1 MVRRSSM
8 RAVTIGTLAVS
19 CLIAAA
25 CVGSIGSSSSGTQG
39 PGGSG
44 PNGTGPTAS
53 GPNGG
58 GSSGAAT
65 NSAAPS
71 GAGNGSPGVGM
82 QPVAALHKLTIA
94 EFTNSIHDL
103 LGSNAP
109 VPSQLEPDQQLDGF
123 RSVSASVVSISP
135 MGVANYEAAINAAT
149 QFAFSSAMQ
158 AATVLSCVP
167 ASTTD
172 AACSLSQALSAFGR
186 RALRRPMT
194 PADVTRYAS
203 VAADIAQG
211 PGGNI
216 LMGLQHAVAAI
227 LQSPD
232 FLYRVELGA
241 PSAQDAGRTKYNDFE
256 MASRL
261 ASALW
266 VSVPDDT
273 VLNAAAAGALST
285 STGVLAQAKTML
297 ASPNAHRSFAN
308 FVSDLYGMDPSSGT
322 TFMTT
327 IKDPKFFPS
336 WTMTLPLAMQQEL
349 FMRVDD
355 VAFTGD
361 YLSLYDSPT
370 VFVNNELA
378 LLYGLPKAAVDGF
391 RKVTFPQGSPRLGLL
406 GSGAILASNGL
417 PQRTSPTLRGRFVA
431 EQLLCKTVPPPPPT
445 VNTSVLDTLPPNAT
459 VKATLEQHRQN
470 PACAVCH
477 AMMDPVGLGLE
488 NFDSIGA
495 YRTTDKGLPIDATG
509 VLDGV
514 SFKDEAS
521 LGTALRNH
529 PNAAPCFVS
538 NLYEQLQGRMT
549 LDVDAP
555 VLATLAAQFGASG
568 HRADQLLLDIVSSDA
583 YRFVEGA
590 TR

>member
-1 MVRRSSM
+1 MARRSSM
-8 RAVTIGTLAVS
+8 SAVTLATVAS

-25 CVGSIGSSSSGTQG
+25 CVGSIGPTSSGTQG

-44 PNGTGPTAS
+44 PNGTGP
-53 GPNGG
+53 NGI
-58 GSSGAAT
+58 GSSGAAS
-65 NSAAPS
+65 NGGAPS
-71 GAGNGSPGVGM
+71 GAGNGGPGAAT
-82 QPVAALHKLTIA
+82 QPVATLHKLTIA

-103 LGSNAP
+103 LGTSAP
-109 VPSQLEPDQQLDGF
+109 VPSQLEPDQQVDGF

-135 MGVANYEAAINAAT
+135 LGIANYEIAINAAT
-149 QFAFSSAMQ
+149 QFAFSNAMQ
-158 AATVLSCVP
+158 AATVLPCVP
-167 ASTTD
+167 ASATD
-172 AACSLSQALSAFGR
+172 AACSLSQSLSAFGR
-186 RALRRPMT
+186 RALRRPLT
-194 PADVTRYAS
+194 PADVTRYVS
-203 VAADIAQG
+203 VATDLAQG
-211 PGGNI
+211 PGGSI
-216 LMGLQHAVAAI
+216 LIGLQHAVAAI

-241 PSAQDAGRTKYNDFE
+241 PSAQDAGRTKYTDFE

-266 VSVPDDT
+266 VSVPDDAL
-273 VLNAAAAGALST
+273 LNAAAAGGLST
-285 STGVLAQAKTML
+285 SGGVLAQAKTML
-297 ASPNAHRSFAN
+297 GSPNAHRSFAN
-308 FVSDLYGMDPSSGT
+308 FVSDLYGMDPSSQT
-322 TFMTT
+322 PFTTT

-349 FMRVDD
+349 LMRVDD

-391 RKVTFPQGSPRLGLL
+391 RRASLPQGSPRLGLL

-445 VNTSVLDTLPPNAT
+445 VNTTVLDTLPPNAT

-470 PACAVCH
+470 PACAGCH
-477 AMMDPVGLGLE
+477 DMMDPVGLGLE

-495 YRTTDKGLPIDATG
+495 FRAVDKGLPIDATG
-509 VLDGV
+509 ALDGV

-521 LGTALRNH
+521 LGAVLRQD
-529 PNAAPCFVS
+529 PNAGPCFVS
-538 NLYEQLQGRMT
+538 KLYEQLQARMP
-549 LDVDAP
+549 LEVDAP
-555 VLATLAAQFGASG
+555 VLANLATHFGASG

-583 YRFVEGA
+583 YRFVEVA
-590 TR
+590 TP

>member
-1 MVRRSSM
+1 MVRLFSM
-8 RAVTIGTLAVS
+8 NAVATTLAAS
-19 CLIAAA
+19 CLVIAA
-25 CVGSIGSSSSGTQG
+25 CVGTIG
-39 PGGSG
+39 
-44 PNGTGPTAS
+44 GPT
-53 GPNGG
+53 
-58 GSSGAAT
+58 GSSGPASSGVGSNGSGSSAPNGSGSNASSGGAASGVGGAAAGPGTQPAAT
-65 NSAAPS
+65 
-71 GAGNGSPGVGM
+71 
-82 QPVAALHKLTIA
+82 LHKLTIA

-109 VPSQLEPDQQLDGF
+109 VPAQLEPDQQLDGF

-135 MGVANYEAAINAAT
+135 MGVANYESAIAAAT
-149 QFAFSSAMQ
+149 RFAFSSAAQ
-158 AATVLSCVP
+158 AATVLPCVP
-167 ASTTD
+167 TGVAD
-172 AACSLSQALSAFGR
+172 AVCSPGQALSAFGR
-186 RALRRPMT
+186 RALRRPLT
-194 PADVTRYAS
+194 PADVTRYVS
-203 VAADIAQG
+203 VATDIAQE
-211 PGGNI
+211 PGSSI
-216 LMGLQHAVAAI
+216 LIGLQHAVAAI

-241 PSAQDAGRTKYNDFE
+241 PSAQDAGRNKYTDFE

-261 ASALW
+261 AWALW

-273 VLNAAAAGALST
+273 LLDAAAAGTLST
-285 STGVLAQAKTML
+285 STGVLAQAKAML
-297 ASPNAHRSFAN
+297 VSPNAHRSIAN

-336 WTMTLPLAMQQEL
+336 WTTTLPLAMQQEL

-378 LLYGLPKAAVDGF
+378 LLYGLSKAAVDGF
-391 RKVTFPQGSPRLGLL
+391 RKVTLPQGSPRLGLL

-417 PQRTSPTLRGRFVA
+417 PQRTSPTLRGRFVS
-431 EQLLCKTVPPPPPT
+431 EQLLCRTVPPPPPN
-445 VNTSVLDTLPPNAT
+445 VNTAVLDTLPPSAT

-470 PACAVCH
+470 PGCAACH

-521 LGTALRNH
+521 LSTALRND
-529 PNAAPCFVS
+529 PNAGTCFV
-538 NLYEQLQGRMT
+538 NKIYEQLQARMP
-549 LDVDAP
+549 LAVDAP
-555 VLATLAAQFGASG
+555 VLANLAAQFEANG

-583 YRFVEGA
+583 YRFVEVA
-590 TR
+590 TQ